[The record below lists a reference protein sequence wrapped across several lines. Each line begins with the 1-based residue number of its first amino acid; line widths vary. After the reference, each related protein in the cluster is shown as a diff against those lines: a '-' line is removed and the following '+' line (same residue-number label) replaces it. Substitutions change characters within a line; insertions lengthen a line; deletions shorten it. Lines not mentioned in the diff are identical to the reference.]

1 MTVVTTLTSTWPAVQ
16 PDRITLL
23 DPTCGPKETDGS
35 RVLFEFKVDSCGTRT
50 MVGESYVVYENQI
63 LYDRRLVAD
72 GPNLISRESQFKLT
86 VRCFY
91 PLTGVNRLSMDRIF
105 SSETSGV
112 GSVKVFESL
121 KDSLNKLPAEDCLLQ
136 ETGNPVNIPTKQV
149 YQTTATGGVLPHPGV
164 GPRPKTGTNKFIP
177 VPRGHKQLLHSSQN
191 LNMFPDLNLVPPPE
205 GQTTGINVPLQV
217 LAPPDLYINS
227 GRTDENPAL
236 SSSSRIPNSTV
247 VERFESNWG
256 SADQTPTPEGTWE
269 QPTLGQN
276 TIVKPNEDMQS
287 LKMSLSPGI
296 QEQIQQLEASLDMSL
311 YRPLAVEMTNTQEM
325 PGSQPQS
332 KTYAYQASWLHPV
345 LQPPSQSSPDHIGRR
360 EPLPSSRDQKYISA
374 NPKGLS
380 FENTTSTLYGDS
392 QESVSTEP
400 TSTSQV
406 TQHLQRPGT
415 IERRDIETVQAK
427 GEPPR
432 VEPLRKFDSSGQPLH
447 QKPVVQRANSH
458 LSNPSQYATGMTAD
472 GNHWMSQ
479 QLPEHQGLN
488 GGEHLPEK
496 MGFSSLKRKR
506 GVRGITVQP
515 DQAAVI
521 RFSYQ
526 SPNQQDHQ
534 QKLGRLYPNQK
545 VVQSVAE
552 TGNGGYGNLLSDVPR
567 PIGASDISQACSQSP
582 RAPPL
587 GLTPGSHQQDGLP
600 QSDTGEPPAGRPT
613 SV

>member
-1 MTVVTTLTSTWPAVQ
+1 LH
-16 PDRITLL
+16 
-23 DPTCGPKETDGS
+23 
-35 RVLFEFKVDSCGTRT
+35 
-50 MVGESYVVYENQI
+50 
-63 LYDRRLVAD
+63 
-72 GPNLISRESQFKLT
+72 
-86 VRCFY
+86 
-91 PLTGVNRLSMDRIF
+91 
-105 SSETSGV
+105 
-112 GSVKVFESL
+112 
-121 KDSLNKLPAEDCLLQ
+121 Q

-164 GPRPKTGTNKFIP
+164 GPRPKTGTSEFIP
-177 VPRGHKQLLHSSQN
+177 VPRGHNQLLHSSQN
-191 LNMFPDLNLVPPPE
+191 LNTFPDLNLVPPPE

-217 LAPPDLYINS
+217 LAPPDHLYDNS

-236 SSSSRIPNSTV
+236 SSSSRIPNSAV
-247 VERFESNWG
+247 VEQFESNWG

-276 TIVKPNEDMQS
+276 TIVKPNEDLQG
-287 LKMSLSPGI
+287 LKIYLSSGI

-345 LQPPSQSSPDHIGRR
+345 LQPASQSSPDHIGRR
-360 EPLPSSRDQKYISA
+360 EPLLSSRDQKYISA

-415 IERRDIETVQAK
+415 VERRDIETVQSK
-427 GEPPR
+427 GEPLR
-432 VEPLRKFDSSGQPLH
+432 VEPLRKFDSSGHPLH
-447 QKPVVQRANSH
+447 QKPIIQRANSH

-479 QLPEHQGLN
+479 QLPEHRGLN
-488 GGEHLPEK
+488 KGEEHLPEK
-496 MGFSSLKRKR
+496 MGLSSLKRKR
-506 GVRGITVQP
+506 GVRGIAVQP
-515 DQAAVI
+515 DQSAVI
-521 RFSYQ
+521 RLSDQ

-534 QKLGRLYPNQK
+534 QKLGRLYPN
-545 VVQSVAE
+545 VGQSVAE
-552 TGNGGYGNLLSDVPR
+552 TGNGGYRNLLSDVPR
-567 PIGASDISQACSQSP
+567 PMGIKNMQTQNIKFLIVVSEHVFKKKCFSPLPPLGASDISQACSQSP
-582 RAPPL
+582 RDFQPTRSP
-587 GLTPGSHQQDGLP
+587 TT